1 MIRSLFPPW
10 KKLAPGRAKLQN
22 TSMSKEQLI
31 AELEKLTPEE
41 RQEVFQAFWPPEL
54 DLGEPTEDE
63 KALLDREL
71 ADYRKN
77 PNDVV
82 PWEEVKAQLQRD
94 REQAG

>member
-1 MIRSLFPPW
+1 
-10 KKLAPGRAKLQN
+10 
-22 TSMSKEQLI
+22 MSREQLV

-41 RQEVFQAFWPPEL
+41 RWEIFESFWPAEL
-54 DLGEPTEDE
+54 RGPTEEE

-71 ADYRKN
+71 EDYRKN
-77 PNDVV
+77 PNDCV